1 MKQPTNSEIIHLEIP
16 AIEWQ
21 EICRK
26 VEAYDKICAKRSAEA
41 KARNAR
47 MTPEQR
53 STNAK
58 KAVQARMAK
67 YGQKSRKDS

>member
-1 MKQPTNSEIIHLEIP
+1 MQTSTTSEIIKLEMPIT
-16 AIEWQ
+16 EWQ

-53 STNAK
+53 SANAK
-58 KAVQARMAK
+58 KAVEARMKK
-67 YGQKSRKDS
+67 YGQKSRK

>member
-1 MKQPTNSEIIHLEIP
+1 MSKIPESEIIKLEMP
-16 AIEWQ
+16 AAEWQ

-26 VEAYDKICAKRSAEA
+26 VEAYDKICALRSKEA

-53 STNAK
+53 SLNAK
-58 KAVQARMAK
+58 KAVEARIKK
-67 YGQKSRKDS
+67 YGQKSKN